1 MNLPMAAKMRLT
13 VPQAAWSP
21 SMIAMTAPAAGTI
34 MATSFSTRMAMSAAG
49 IAALVW
55 SVNTVRSREQ
65 VLQCLTSTAQFANG
79 PSGSKG
85 YGNINA
91 AAAVNCALSQ

>member
-1 MNLPMAAKMRLT
+1 MERSANSNRNSLSLPPSGT
-13 VPQAAWSP
+13 SP
-21 SMIAMTAPAAGTI
+21 TYIGGSSSATAT
-34 MATSFSTRMAMSAAG
+34 AAG

-55 SVNTVRSREQ
+55 SVNTVRAREQ

-91 AAAVNCALSQ
+91 SAAVNCALSQ